1 MVAQVPLFQEPL
13 PDPYSLSSD
22 EFESSVV
29 EFNANLNPYGSAL
42 NQLAEE
48 VEVLSMNAQAAAGE
62 LANGVWSADTAYEAG
77 DVRYSPLDFMVYRR
91 KTNGAGSTDPSLD
104 PTNWALQTKTNNGGS
119 DTTSGAVDI
128 TLTALSGRLQ
138 VISMT
143 AADKIVTLPS
153 STTVQLGA
161 PVFVFKNSGIYR
173 FSVHKNGGEFVCYVQ
188 PGQVIA
194 LHCSDITTAAGVWQ
208 FSGENVSGIYT
219 GNGSEVL
226 NAVDSRLISVAMLSA
241 TKAICAYRNNSTT
254 FLNAVILNFGSA
266 SGSPLA
272 INAEASEVISIAA
285 QASNQATVIY
295 QLTTGVLK
303 GYVLDI
309 SGNTITPGSVATI
322 DASAAGSN
330 RQTALT
336 VLSSSKL
343 LCVYQNNS
351 STVLKERVLDIA
363 ASAITAS
370 SSVAPDATGSV
381 STNFHDVAGI
391 SATKALVAFIASTNV
406 NLRLQSISGSTPAPT
421 GSLLTLS
428 TFGTNPGI
436 TFGLALLGSSKAIVA
451 QSVDRTYSDIM
462 ITLLDISGTSP
473 VVITEKLARVNLKA
487 DAHIRAAAL
496 DDNNCYLT
504 WASTSSVGVDAMVVS
519 VTEDNVI
526 ILKPTIERITGGV
539 SASYGYLACD
549 ALDSKHV
556 MQVCRNSSTFLS
568 AKTVEISA

>member
-1 MVAQVPLFQEPL
+1 MVAQIPLFKEPL

-48 VEVLSMNAQAAAGE
+48 VEVLSINAQAAAGE

-77 DVRYSPLDFMVYRR
+77 DVRYSPLDFLVYRR
-91 KTNGAGSTDPSLD
+91 KTTGAGSTDPSLD

-119 DTTSGAVDI
+119 DTTSSAVDI

-188 PGQVIA
+188 PGQVLA
-194 LHCSDITTAAGVWQ
+194 LHCSDITTAAGIWHI
-208 FSGENVSGIYT
+208 SGENVSGIYT

-226 NAVDSRLISVAMLSA
+226 NAVDSRFISVAMLSA

-381 STNFHDVAGI
+381 STNFHDVVGI

-451 QSVDRTYSDIM
+451 QSVDRTYTDIM

-473 VVITEKLARVNLKA
+473 VVIAEKLARVNLKA

-496 DDNNCYLT
+496 DGNNCYLT

-549 ALDSKHV
+549 ALDSRHV